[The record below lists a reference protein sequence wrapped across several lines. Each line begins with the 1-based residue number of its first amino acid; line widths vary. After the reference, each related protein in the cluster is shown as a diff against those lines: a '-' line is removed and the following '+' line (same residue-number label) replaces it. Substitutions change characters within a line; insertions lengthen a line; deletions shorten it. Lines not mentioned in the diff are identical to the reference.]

1 MDLQSQEYAKNEIK
15 NRIQGLKEECNAKV
29 IIFERESN
37 KLFEHYKDYDDEGI
51 GYLHRACDILNNIIQ
66 DIENISDLSEKET
79 SYADVIILHEYQI
92 YWNYTYCLFKDGLEY
107 KNILTDCRNLEE
119 D

>member
-15 NRIQGLKEECNAKV
+15 NRIQGLKEECDAKV
-29 IIFERESN
+29 TIFERESN
-37 KLFEHYKDYDDEGI
+37 KLFEHYKNYDDEGI
-51 GYLHRACDILNNIIQ
+51 GHLNRACDILNNIIQ

-79 SYADVIILHEYQI
+79 SYGDVIILYEYQI
-92 YWNYTYCLFKDGLEY
+92 HMYYTYYLLKDCLGY
-107 KNILTDCRNLEE
+107 KNILKDCMDLKE